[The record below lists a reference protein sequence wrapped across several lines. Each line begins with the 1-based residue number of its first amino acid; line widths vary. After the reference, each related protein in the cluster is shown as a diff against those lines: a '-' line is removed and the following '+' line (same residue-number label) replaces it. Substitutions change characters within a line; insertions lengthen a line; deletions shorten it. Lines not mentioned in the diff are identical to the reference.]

1 MKYFM
6 SLLLLLIATQVHS
19 APIVN
24 MQTNLGTIVIEL
36 NAEKAPKTVD
46 NFLRY
51 VNEGFFNGTIFHRV
65 IKNFMIQGGGF
76 TKDYKRKPTHNP
88 LENEANNGLTNV
100 RGTIAM
106 ARTGDPHSATAQFF
120 INVKNN
126 TFLDYRGATRRG
138 WGYAVFGQ
146 VIDGMD
152 VVDKIRETKTG
163 RGGPFGQDVP
173 QTPVIIEKV
182 SVVTPDKKTDD

>member
-1 MKYFM
+1 MKYLV
-6 SLLLLLIATQVHS
+6 SLLFLLLAIQVHS

-51 VNEGFFNGTIFHRV
+51 VNEGFFDGTIFHRV

-76 TKDYKRKPTHNP
+76 TKDYKRKPTHKP
-88 LENEANNGLTNV
+88 VENEANNGLSNV

-120 INVKNN
+120 INVQNN
-126 TFLDYRGATRRG
+126 TFLNYRDSTTRE

-163 RGGPFGQDVP
+163 RGGPFWKDVP
-173 QTPVIIEKV
+173 QMPVIIEKV
-182 SVVTPDKKTDD
+182 SVVTSDKKTDE

>member
-6 SLLLLLIATQVHS
+6 SLLLLLIATQIHS

-36 NAEKAPKTVD
+36 NAKKAPKTVD

-51 VNEGFFNGTIFHRV
+51 INEGFFDGTIFHRV

-76 TKDYKRKPTHNP
+76 TKDYKRKPTHEP
-88 LENEANNGLTNV
+88 VENEANNGLSNA

-126 TFLDYRGATRRG
+126 TSLDYRGATRRG

-163 RGGPFGQDVP
+163 RGGPFGRDVP
-173 QTPVIIEKV
+173 QTTVIIDKV
-182 SVVTPDKKTDD
+182 SVVTSKKTTDE